1 MSMQDPIADMLTRIR
16 NGQAANKAAVTMPSS
31 KLKVAI
37 ANVLKEEGFI
47 EDFKVEGDTK
57 PELELTLKYFQG
69 KAVVESIQRVSRPG
83 LRIYKRKDEL
93 PKVMAGLGIAVVSTS
108 KGVMTDRAARQAGL
122 GGEIICYAAQS
133 EEKMSRV
140 AKAPVVVPAGVD
152 VKINGQ
158 VITIKGK
165 NGELT
170 RTLNDAVEV
179 KHADNTLTFGP
190 RDGYADGWAQAGTA
204 RALLNSM
211 VIGVTE
217 GFTKKLQLVGVGYRA
232 AVKGNV
238 INLSLGFS
246 HPVDHQL
253 PAGITAECPT
263 QTEIVLKGADKQVI
277 GQVAA
282 DLRAYRRPEPY
293 KGKGV
298 RYADEVVRTKEAKKK

>member
-1 MSMQDPIADMLTRIR
+1 MLLKLNMQ
-16 NGQAANKAAVTMPSS
+16 
-31 KLKVAI
+31 
-37 ANVLKEEGFI
+37 
-47 EDFKVEGDTK
+47 
-57 PELELTLKYFQG
+57 
-69 KAVVESIQRVSRPG
+69 
-83 LRIYKRKDEL
+83 
-93 PKVMAGLGIAVVSTS
+93 
-108 KGVMTDRAARQAGL
+108 
-122 GGEIICYAAQS
+122 II
-133 EEKMSRV
+133 
-140 AKAPVVVPAGVD
+140 P
-152 VKINGQ
+152 
-158 VITIKGK
+158 
-165 NGELT
+165 
-170 RTLNDAVEV
+170 
-179 KHADNTLTFGP
+179 LTFGP

-277 GQVAA
+277 GRVAA

-298 RYADEVVRTKEAKKK
+298 LITPTKSCVPKRLRRSKVTLWIRNLLVSVVRPAHAASSGAGRNSPWWYIVPPRHIYAQVIAPNGSEVLVAASTVEKAIAEQLKYTGSTKTRLQLWVKLSLNALWKKASKMYPLTVPGSNIMVVSRALADAAREAGLQF

>member
-1 MSMQDPIADMLTRIR
+1 
-16 NGQAANKAAVTMPSS
+16 
-31 KLKVAI
+31 
-37 ANVLKEEGFI
+37 
-47 EDFKVEGDTK
+47 
-57 PELELTLKYFQG
+57 
-69 KAVVESIQRVSRPG
+69 
-83 LRIYKRKDEL
+83 
-93 PKVMAGLGIAVVSTS
+93 
-108 KGVMTDRAARQAGL
+108 
-122 GGEIICYAAQS
+122 
-133 EEKMSRV
+133 MSRV

-293 KGKGV
+293 KGKGFV
-298 RYADEVVRTKEAKKK
+298 TPTKSCVPKRLRRSKVTLWIRNLLVSVVRPAHAASSRSWAQLAWWYIVPRVTFTHR

>member
-47 EDFKVEGDTK
+47 
-57 PELELTLKYFQG
+57 
-69 KAVVESIQRVSRPG
+69 
-83 LRIYKRKDEL
+83 
-93 PKVMAGLGIAVVSTS
+93 
-108 KGVMTDRAARQAGL
+108 
-122 GGEIICYAAQS
+122 
-133 EEKMSRV
+133 
-140 AKAPVVVPAGVD
+140 
-152 VKINGQ
+152 
-158 VITIKGK
+158 
-165 NGELT
+165 
-170 RTLNDAVEV
+170 DAVEV

>member
-1 MSMQDPIADMLTRIR
+1 
-16 NGQAANKAAVTMPSS
+16 
-31 KLKVAI
+31 
-37 ANVLKEEGFI
+37 
-47 EDFKVEGDTK
+47 
-57 PELELTLKYFQG
+57 
-69 KAVVESIQRVSRPG
+69 
-83 LRIYKRKDEL
+83 
-93 PKVMAGLGIAVVSTS
+93 
-108 KGVMTDRAARQAGL
+108 
-122 GGEIICYAAQS
+122 
-133 EEKMSRV
+133 MSRV

-179 KHADNTLTFGP
+179 KHADNALTFGP

-238 INLSLGFS
+238 VNPALGFS

-277 GQVAA
+277 GQLQQICAPTVVLSLTKARVFVTPTKSCVPKRLRRSKVTLWIRNLLVSVVRPAHAASSRSWAQLALVVHRTPRHIYAQVIAPNGSEVLVAA
-282 DLRAYRRPEPY
+282 STVEKAIAEQLKYTGNKDAAAAVGKAVAERALE
-293 KGKGV
+293 KGIKDVSFDRSGFQYHGRV
-298 RYADEVVRTKEAKKK
+298 RGTGRCCP